1 MTDPVLPKLIKISV
15 TSGVKGQPISVINRT
30 NGDIIHET
38 LGDTA
43 KAIVDLQ
50 NFTNGYTAGDV
61 IEIIVT
67 GERIGTN
74 TLTTSGTA
82 GQSVTVATSAITS
95 GIARGI

>member
-15 TSGVKGQPISVINRT
+15 TSGAKGQPISVINRT

-50 NFTNGYTAGDV
+50 NFTNGYTDGD
-61 IEIIVT
+61 IIDIMVT
-67 GERIGTN
+67 GERMGTGS
-74 TLTTSGTA
+74 LTTSGDTP
-82 GQSVTVATSAITS
+82 QSVTISTSAITS
-95 GIARGI
+95 GVARGI